1 MQAGKEHD
9 AMIIAI
15 RNNSN
20 TTSVGSEIEQNYQ
33 YIASGKTG
41 QDNPPTVTPKT
52 KKHRAGIIDRLG
64 SKFNKYTQQLGLLT
78 RHSMVLI
85 RSSLESRRPHMLVNG
100 LF

>member
-1 MQAGKEHD
+1 MLVV
-9 AMIIAI
+9 
-15 RNNSN
+15 RSSNSDI
-20 TTSVGSEIEQNYQ
+20 TPVGSEIEQNYQ

-41 QDNPPTVTPKT
+41 QDNPLRVAPKM